1 VFGIKYVRF
10 EPNDYVLKYRKGN
23 IVSEGAGLSFF
34 YFAPTT
40 SLVRIPTGSV
50 DLPFIFQEVT
60 ADFQEVTVQGQIT
73 YVVAEPKKLASLMNF
88 TLDSSGTRYASG
100 DPEKLSQR
108 IVNHTQVLTR
118 ATLKQMDIRSALGTS
133 DLLSTS
139 LKAGLQEADVVT
151 ELGVNV
157 IGLSILAIRPT
168 PDTARALEAEA
179 REQILKEADSA
190 IYARRNASVEQE
202 RGVKENELNTEIAI
216 EVKKREIRET
226 QMDAEMSVQQKT
238 RELKEAEIA
247 AEVAIEV
254 KRKELVELATA
265 NARQEA
271 DAKAYAIAAMMNA
284 FATVD
289 PKVISALSS
298 AGMDPSQL
306 IAQAFR
312 ELAVGAERIGELNI
326 SPDLMRELM
335 RKAGG
340 RSPNDQ

>member
-202 RGVKENELNTEIAI
+202 
-216 EVKKREIRET
+216 
-226 QMDAEMSVQQKT
+226 
-238 RELKEAEIA
+238 
-247 AEVAIEV
+247 
-254 KRKELVELATA
+254 
-265 NARQEA
+265 
-271 DAKAYAIAAMMNA
+271 
-284 FATVD
+284 
-289 PKVISALSS
+289 
-298 AGMDPSQL
+298 
-306 IAQAFR
+306 
-312 ELAVGAERIGELNI
+312 
-326 SPDLMRELM
+326 
-335 RKAGG
+335 
-340 RSPNDQ
+340 